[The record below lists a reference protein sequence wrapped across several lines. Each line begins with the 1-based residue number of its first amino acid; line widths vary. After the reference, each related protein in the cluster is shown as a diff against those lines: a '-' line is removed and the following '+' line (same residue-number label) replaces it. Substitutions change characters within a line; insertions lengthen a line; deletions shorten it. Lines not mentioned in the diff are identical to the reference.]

1 MAAAQQ
7 LNSMLSRS
15 NRTFGTP
22 YDPLRCVP
30 KYRGGLPMRLTDTPA
45 HSSTQLV
52 LPTAM
57 TIVASER
64 DEVHEKMAR
73 LRALR
78 EAAEAKN
85 MQPEPD
91 V

>member
-1 MAAAQQ
+1 
-7 LNSMLSRS
+7 
-15 NRTFGTP
+15 
-22 YDPLRCVP
+22 
-30 KYRGGLPMRLTDTPA
+30 MRLTDTPA

-57 TIVASER
+57 KIVASER

-78 EAAEAKN
+78 EAAEAKKD
-85 MQPEPD
+85 QSESHI
-91 V
+91 